1 MENDKYMSF
10 VDSYI
15 NIDGSGKALTE
26 FIDSIQDGKVKF
38 VLSTKNSYSPKLPS
52 VKETKKNLKKLM

>member
-1 MENDKYMSF
+1 MSF

-38 VLSTKNSYSPKLPS
+38 VLSTKNS
-52 VKETKKNLKKLM
+52 